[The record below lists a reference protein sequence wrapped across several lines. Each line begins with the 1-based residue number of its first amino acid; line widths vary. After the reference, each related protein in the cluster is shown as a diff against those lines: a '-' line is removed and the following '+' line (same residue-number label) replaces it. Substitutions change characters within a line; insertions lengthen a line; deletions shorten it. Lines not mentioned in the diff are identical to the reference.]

1 MKKKDFFGVLKK
13 YGGILILALVLI
25 AQVASLVYVG
35 THKAGLHIDENYSYI
50 LSNSYDAECIMN
62 ATDLWNTWLDGD
74 AFKELLSVERG
85 EQFAYISVYKNNAQ
99 DAHPPLYYFLLHTLC
114 SFFPGSFSPWIGI
127 IMNIII
133 TVLTQIVLYKLS
145 HEITGSSLW
154 SAVPVVLYGSMRA
167 FIDTTVFIRM
177 YALMTLFTVLL
188 LWQHYRL
195 ITRECKY
202 KPIIWCGV
210 LTFLGTFTH
219 YYFAIFAFFLAAATC
234 VFLLARKAWKHLGLY
249 AGAMLSGVILVFLV
263 YPAGISQILGSET
276 NNVGNEVASNMFDF
290 SEWGPAISTMG
301 KSLFKYMF
309 IEAKS
314 WHPVVIALILI
325 SALAL
330 VILRFAK
337 KRVADSEEKS
347 NDKSKRTLLAT
358 AILALLVVLAF
369 LTISHTSGEF
379 LNIRYLYNLYPVIAL
394 IVGIIGWLLAGFL
407 KFDKRVLAFAL
418 IAVCLINTATIAK
431 ADMCSYLF
439 TSRTEKNSKI
449 IQACEDRPLM
459 FINTGV
465 NHQGTASMD
474 IILECDRVY
483 MGNYNEM
490 GPMDEALSEVDCSGG
505 IVYIVLTDKYWS
517 DGFDGNVLMDEIIA
531 ESEILD
537 SYEKFGTSEFS
548 TVYIAYPQK

>member
-1 MKKKDFFGVLKK
+1 MKKKDFLGVFKK

-301 KSLFKYMF
+301 KALFKYMF

-347 NDKSKRTLLAT
+347 NDKSKRILLAT

-407 KFDKRVLAFAL
+407 NFDKRVLAFAL
-418 IAVCLINTATIAK
+418 ISVCLINTATIAR

-439 TSRTEKNSKI
+439 TSRTKKNSKI

-517 DGFDGNVLMDEIIA
+517 DGFDGKVLMDEIIA

>member
-1 MKKKDFFGVLKK
+1 MKKKDFLGVFKK

-25 AQVASLVYVG
+25 AQIASLVYVG
-35 THKAGLHIDENYSYI
+35 TQKAGLHIDENYSYI

-74 AFKELLSVERG
+74 AFKELLSVEEG

-133 TVLTQIVLYKLS
+133 TVLTQLVLYKLT

-234 VFLLARKAWKHLGLY
+234 ILLLARKAWKHLGLY

-301 KSLFKYMF
+301 KALFKYMF

-330 VILRFAK
+330 VILRFIK
-337 KRVADSEEKS
+337 KRVADSDEKS
-347 NDKSKRTLLAT
+347 IDKSKRTLLAT
-358 AILALLVVLAF
+358 AILALLVVLTF

-394 IVGIIGWLLAGFL
+394 IIGIVGWLLAGFL

-431 ADMCSYLF
+431 TNMCSYLF

-449 IQACEDRPLM
+449 IQACEDKPLM

-505 IVYIVLTDKYWS
+505 VVYIVLTDKYWS
-517 DGFDGNVLMDEIIA
+517 NGFDGEVLMDEIIA
-531 ESEILD
+531 ESDILD